1 MPRALRTSFAALFL
15 VSAATRAAEPL
26 TQVTISVYSGGRE
39 VAGWVYPIGERV
51 GLSAMANKIE
61 KSDKRARYSGNVM
74 GQVETS
80 GGRYIVFG
88 DEVVLTRETITPER
102 VKAVHDLEAMA
113 GPDQKYRAQTMD
125 GHEPTPEEWKLQTAI
140 DAANMKRLA
149 EIIEAYGWPGVRF
162 AGRAS
167 STAFLVLQHAD
178 HDSQRRYLP
187 LLRDAVKRNDSLG
200 SQLAMLE
207 DRVRIAD
214 GKPQL
219 YGTQLSAIAGGAL
232 YFDPIEDEAHVD
244 DRRGAVGLQPL
255 AEYAKLFGLTY
266 TPVKGPAAP

>member
-1 MPRALRTSFAALFL
+1 MQHAVRKALALLVLAGAA
-15 VSAATRAAEPL
+15 ARAAEPL

-51 GLSAMANKIE
+51 GLSAIANKIE
-61 KSDKRARYSGNVM
+61 KSDKGARYSGNVM
-74 GQVETS
+74 GQVEAS
-80 GGRYIVFG
+80 GGRYIVYG
-88 DEVVLTRETITPER
+88 DEVVLTREAITPER
-102 VKAVHDLEAMA
+102 VKAVHDLEAMD
-113 GPDQKYRAQTMD
+113 GPDQKYRAKTMH
-125 GHEPTPEEWKLQTAI
+125 GGQLTPEEWKLQNAI

-149 EIIEAYGWPGVRF
+149 EIVDAYGWPGLRF

-178 HDSQRRYLP
+178 HDSQVEYLP
-187 LLRDAVKRNDSLG
+187 LMRDAVRRNEALG

-219 YGTQLSAIAGGAL
+219 YGTQLSAPAGGAPH
-232 YFDPIEDEAHVD
+232 FDPIEDEAHVD
-244 DRRGAVGLQPL
+244 ERRAAVGLQPL
-255 AEYAKLFGLTY
+255 AEYAKLFGLAY
-266 TPVKGPAAP
+266 TPAKPQATP